1 MVNGRKFIG
10 DDGDEE
16 WLCQHGVGHGENVHT
31 CDGCCLKAVSHL
43 APKRVKTKTA
53 CRCDAFAM
61 PHKRNAFCD
70 LLEAKLEFHLGK
82 GAKIAVRKP
91 SKGIGISELFKK
103 IRSKRGVLKNRAR

>member
-1 MVNGRKFIG
+1 MFYGNFCCYHHLHHPIIN
-10 DDGDEE
+10 
-16 WLCQHGVGHGENVHT
+16 LAAM
-31 CDGCCLKAVSHL
+31 CLKAVSHL